1 MGQSSIFRCGRII
14 VPSYF
19 QSIKS
24 NSMQICYLG
33 IFPASSKPL
42 ILHLA
47 FIFVP
52 ILTPSFPLPSNVY
65 TFSVVSSWLFISNGY
80 LFRGL
85 PQLHTH
91 TSRQD
96 HSLSEEDSQP
106 LVHLQ
111 TLSLVFP
118 SHLIGISFSTS
129 VLFYSFSIGTV
140 SAKFLHPCHARNP
153 FPSFLC
159 WNYT

>member
-1 MGQSSIFRCGRII
+1 MGQSSIFRCGLII

-24 NSMQICYLG
+24 KSMQIWCLG
-33 IFPASSKPL
+33 LFPASSEPL

-52 ILTPSFPLPSNVY
+52 ILTPSFLLPSNVY
-65 TFSVVSSWLFISNGY
+65 TSSVASFWLFISNGY
-80 LFRGL
+80 LFQGL
-85 PQLHTH
+85 PQPHSHLSCQH
-91 TSRQD
+91 
-96 HSLSEEDSQP
+96 HSLNEEDSQA

-111 TLSLVFP
+111 TLSLVLP
-118 SHLIGISFSTS
+118 PHLIQIFFSTC

-140 SAKFLHPCHARNP
+140 SAKFLHSCQAWNP
-153 FPSFLC
+153 FPYFLC